1 MADDNAQAPIA
12 TDTQTESGET
22 SANTSKPEFIQDKFW
37 DAERNEVNLENLASS
52 YNSLEKKLGS
62 RTEDLSKQIREDL
75 EMEKLKSA
83 PEEYK
88 VNLPELPENVDVS
101 VSDDMEIVQWWKDT
115 AKKNGLSQEQFDQ
128 GVEMFVNNAMA
139 TLPDINA
146 EMQKLGDNAK
156 ERVEAAELWSK
167 KNLSPESYQT
177 FSSVASTAEGVKV
190 IEEIMKMTK
199 DSPMPSTPTQ
209 VSVAPNLQDLKSMI
223 NDPRYYDSNRRDPA
237 YVKRVEELFEKAYQ
251 NKQG

>member
-88 VNLPELPENVDVS
+88 VNLPELPENVDVT

-128 GVEMFVNNAMA
+128 GVEMFVNNAIA
-139 TLPDINA
+139 TLPDMNA
-146 EMQKLGDNAK
+146 EMQKLGDNAR

>member
-88 VNLPELPENVDVS
+88 VNLPELPENVDVT